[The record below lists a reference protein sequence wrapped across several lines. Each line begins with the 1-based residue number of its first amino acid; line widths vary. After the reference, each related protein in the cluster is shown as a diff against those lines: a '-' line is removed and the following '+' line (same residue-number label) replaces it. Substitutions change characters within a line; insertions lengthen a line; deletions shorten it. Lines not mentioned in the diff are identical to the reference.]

1 MLYSEGRSFLMK
13 ILKWRIPVDISIELE
28 LSEIVNSWN
37 EYLSRV
43 SREFP
48 DRGLIQKMSIG
59 SSEKASNKFY
69 I

>member
-1 MLYSEGRSFLMK
+1 MK